1 MADPTLP
8 GPWAPDEAPG
18 PTCNLGE
25 ARALDLA
32 HGAQLDDIGS
42 KLGLKRHW
50 QTDAMYRER
59 IRRAM
64 NGPAAAPCSLLP
76 AAGACDAHRALV
88 DDNARL
94 RAELAALVQTGEK
107 LRQDL
112 DRLSGQALDLGRDT
126 GRIHR
131 ALDEAGVPRAAPEP
145 GKPWRIDDRV
155 QWALERLQTTGE
167 LVDHLE
173 GQLAATGAELA
184 DVRHQLARLQLSA
197 CRLVAVNG
205 GRA

>member
-25 ARALDLA
+25 KRALDLA
-32 HGAQLDDIGS
+32 HGEQLDDIGS
-42 KLGLKRHW
+42 KLGLKREW
-50 QTDAMYRER
+50 ATDVAYRER
-59 IRRAM
+59 IRRVVNA
-64 NGPAAAPCSLLP
+64 PREAPCSLLP

-88 DDNARL
+88 ADNARL
-94 RAELAALVQTGEK
+94 RAELVALVQVGEK

-131 ALDEAGVPRAAPEP
+131 ALDEAGVPKASHEA

-155 QWALERLQTTGE
+155 QWALERLETTGE

-173 GQLAATGAELA
+173 GQLAETGAELA
-184 DVRHQLARLQLSA
+184 DVKHQLQRLQLSA